1 MGDRQKVPSA
11 DAIKAV
17 LARHMRLTALDIKVE
32 TRGGTVFLRGVVE
45 LLAEKLH
52 AEEVVKYLKGVQRVE
67 NELTVAPMKLLAK
80 STWKRK
86 SGDCS
91 GRRHAWPASASA
103 YSRASFTWRKV
114 ESPADE
120 DLARHLAA
128 RVRGVKDVQ
137 PPGDGGRRYHR
148 RCRHH

>member
-67 NELTVAPMKLLAK
+67 NELTVAPDETVSEKHLEEEIKGTVPA
-80 STWKRK
+80 
-86 SGDCS
+86 GDTP
-91 GRRHAWPASASA
+91 GRRQRQRTA
-103 YSRASFTWRKV
+103 
-114 ESPADE
+114 
-120 DLARHLAA
+120 
-128 RVRGVKDVQ
+128 
-137 PPGDGGRRYHR
+137 GRRLPGGEGGKPGR
-148 RCRHH
+148 

>member
-1 MGDRQKVPSA
+1 MGDRQKVLSA

-45 LLAEKLH
+45 VLAEKLF
-52 AEEVVKYLKGVQRVE
+52 AEEVVKYLNGVQRVE
-67 NELTVAPMKLLAK
+67 NELTVAPADTISEKHLEEEIKGLFRQETRLA
-80 STWKRK
+80 
-86 SGDCS
+86 G
-91 GRRHAWPASASA
+91 AASAC
-103 YSRASFTWRKV
+103 SRASFTWRKV

-128 RVRGVKDVQ
+128 RVRELRMWSAAW
-137 PPGDGGRRYHR
+137 RRR
-148 RCRHH
+148 PKIP